1 MTSQTDNKQSQ
12 YKLLPDISR
21 NKGYQ
26 TMKLGQ
32 LIEYNM
38 RNVLLEKSCTK
49 WSGDTSPRLFFKKSK
64 IEHISRSTVSSL
76 TQFVLLYVQVEIYQN
91 ILKLRSLPLAFTSNK
106 ALLKKNRSG
115 TGLLPHFLHDL

>member
-12 YKLLPDISR
+12 NKLLPDISR

-38 RNVLLEKSCTK
+38 RNVLL
-49 WSGDTSPRLFFKKSK
+49 
-64 IEHISRSTVSSL
+64 
-76 TQFVLLYVQVEIYQN
+76 
-91 ILKLRSLPLAFTSNK
+91 
-106 ALLKKNRSG
+106 
-115 TGLLPHFLHDL
+115 